1 MYLVYKEIFI
11 IIFSPYIDYNY
22 TLMAV
27 MWIPVK
33 NHKMN
38 ETITLDK
45 LYLFQ
50 SVIDIKV
57 IAVLVIK
64 TLI

>member
-1 MYLVYKEIFI
+1 
-11 IIFSPYIDYNY
+11 
-22 TLMAV
+22 MAV

-33 NHKMN
+33 NYKMN
-38 ETITLDK
+38 ETINLDK